1 MPNNISLTADD
12 GHQLGAYERQV
23 EGSVGGIVVLQE
35 IFGVNSHIRSVTDR
49 FADLGYSA
57 IAPALFDRQTVDFQ
71 SGYSSEEIEA
81 ARPLLNGF
89 DWETAVLDVKAAV
102 DHLSSQGLKVSVVG
116 FCLGG
121 SLAYLS
127 AIRMKNLTAAV
138 CYYGGYITKI
148 ADETPNCPTV
158 LHYGEHDH
166 TISMEDVAH
175 VTKMR
180 ADIDI
185 HTYDAGHGFNCDA
198 RGSYNK
204 ESADLAWTRSV
215 DVIAKAMNG

>member
-12 GHQLGAYERQV
+12 GHKLGAYERQV
-23 EGSVGGIVVLQE
+23 EGSAGGIVVLQE
-35 IFGVNSHIRSVTDR
+35 IFGVNAHIRSVTDR

-57 IAPALFDRQTVDFQ
+57 VAPALFDRQTVDFQ

-89 DWETAVLDVKAAV
+89 DWEMAVLDVKSAV
-102 DHLSSQGLKVSVVG
+102 DHLSAQGLKVSVVG

-127 AIRMKNLTAAV
+127 AIRMKNLNAAI

-148 ADETPNCPTV
+148 ADEAPACPTM

-180 ADIDI
+180 PDIDI